1 MKLSDFDNYAT
12 LDKYMTGRN
21 LILGG
26 VALILVGWGLTCAQ
40 ASCERKHET
49 NAVVAEAKADVHAE
63 QLADLKQQLAGKETE
78 IASLKSQGQALIKK
92 YAAAK
97 SKIPLAPLPAPIGE
111 PALAKAL
118 VAIGMGDGTQVQIG
132 VPSTLN
138 TTDAALVF
146 NLGQKAERAAQL
158 EEALSACDGALK
170 ASEAVQQAQ
179 EEGLKLS
186 GEALRHSQAEAAARA
201 AQAQEI
207 GKALKVEKSKRW
219 QKFAWFVGGVV
230 LTGAVKK

>member
-1 MKLSDFDNYAT
+1 MKLSDLNQYT
-12 LDKYMTGRN
+12 TGTN
-21 LILGG
+21 LVLGG

-49 NAVVAEAKADVHAE
+49 NVVVADTQANDYHQQFLDSQKAQKE
-63 QLADLKQQLAGKETE
+63 NETE
-78 IASLKSQGQALIKK
+78 IANLKATNQTLIKK

-111 PALAKAL
+111 PALAQAL
-118 VAIGMGDGTQVQIG
+118 VAIGMGDDTQVQIG

-138 TTDAALVF
+138 TTDATMVFALAQDAKRSV
-146 NLGQKAERAAQL
+146 QL

-219 QKFAWFVGGVV
+219 KVIAYPIAAAALTAWV
-230 LTGAVKK
+230 TKK